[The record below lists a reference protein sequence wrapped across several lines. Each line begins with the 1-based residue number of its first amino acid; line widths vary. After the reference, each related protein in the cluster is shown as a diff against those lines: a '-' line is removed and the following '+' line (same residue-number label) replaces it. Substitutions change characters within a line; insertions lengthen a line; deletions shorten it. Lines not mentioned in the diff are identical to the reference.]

1 MPIYN
6 AILRKIDAAET
17 KRYAGLQKAFDFDP
31 ARIENACEDA
41 LLLSNPKGIWTL
53 YDYDCKTHTI
63 QAEPPVKLQGESIA
77 KHLAGCEKVILL
89 AATIGENIEQAITN
103 GFEQGSY
110 TSAVLLDAAAT
121 TAIEETANEMERAI
135 RPAMLSQGYEMR
147 FRFSPGYGDFP
158 IEQQTEIM
166 ALSHA
171 GEIGISL
178 SSALMLVPRK
188 SITAIIGLYK
198 KQHTV
203 TPQGHERQG
212 CLSCPKTTCPARKI

>member
-6 AILRKIDAAET
+6 AILRKIDTAET
-17 KRYAGLQKAFDFDP
+17 KRYAGLQKALEFDNTL
-31 ARIENACEDA
+31 IENACENA

-53 YDYDCKTHTI
+53 CDYDCETHTI
-63 QAEPPVKLQGESIA
+63 QGDHPIKLQGKSIA
-77 KHLAGCEKVILL
+77 KHLTGCEKVILL
-89 AATIGENIEQAITN
+89 AATIGENIENAITN
-103 GFEQGSY
+103 GFEQGNY

-135 RPAMLSQGYEMR
+135 RPLVFSQGYDMR

-158 IEQQTEIM
+158 IEQQPEILS
-166 ALSHA
+166 LSHA
-171 GEIGISL
+171 DEIGISL
-178 SSALMLVPRK
+178 SSALMLMPRK

-198 KQHTV
+198 KQHTS
-203 TPQGHERQG
+203 TPQSHEGQG